1 MKYTNLRDILDG
13 VYTHTHTRI
22 YVSPVAQQSRI
33 SLESRRHRRRQFN
46 PWVRKG
52 MATRSSLLAW
62 KIPWTQE
69 LGGAQSM
76 GLTKESDTTEMMA

>member
-1 MKYTNLRDILDG
+1 MMACTHTHTYTH
-13 VYTHTHTRI
+13 THTHTRI

-33 SLESRRHRRRQFN
+33 SRRHRRRRFN

-52 MATRSSLLAW
+52 MATHSSLLAW

-69 LGGAQSM
+69 LGGEQSM
-76 GLTKESDTTEMMA
+76 GLTKESDAAEATA